1 MWDPFASFSKQTL
14 DNGLVV
20 YTSEWKD
27 RPLQVFHFVVN
38 TGGFHDEPHRHGTA
52 HFIEHMV
59 SKNALLPYQE
69 LRDFFD
75 NVGGFVRLGSTS
87 MLSTRYSCGLPLD
100 QKHIARGLELFGHM
114 LLSASLTQNFEREGT
129 VIQSE
134 FEREFPLKIS
144 QSMQVDR
151 YKALLEGLPG
161 THPYWVIGDPE
172 TRRTMTAAQLQEEYD
187 RRYLPASMS
196 VITAGGLSH
205 PESMSAI
212 HASPFAHAKQG
223 AASLPVV
230 PLQSF
235 RAPHEALNTVHLADH
250 IKDIQNASNS
260 YETACVVPK
269 ALFSDITLA
278 LYLDILDEHTFRVF
292 REEKGWAYHVGS
304 GYQDLGVAHDL
315 KITMDGIPKDAI
327 AQVDDLMTHC
337 IEKASTDAVAF
348 EKFKLQRL
356 NSLGRHDLS
365 VRAVTS
371 QAASDVASYGR
382 IIPMQEEDDRINQ
395 VTLADMALVGNALS
409 RTKRW
414 SRFVLAS
421 V

>member
-14 DNGLVV
+14 DNGLAV

-38 TGGFHDEPHRHGTA
+38 TGGFHDAENHHGTA

-59 SKNALLPYQE
+59 SKNASLPYQE
-69 LRDFFD
+69 LRDFFE
-75 NVGGFVRLGSTS
+75 NIGGFVRLGSTS

-100 QKHIARGLELFGHM
+100 EKHIARGLEIFGHM
-114 LLSASLTQNFEREGT
+114 LLGASLTQNFEREGT

-144 QSMQVDR
+144 QTMQVDR

-172 TRRTMTAAQLQEEYD
+172 TRRTMTTAYLQEEYD
-187 RRYLPASMS
+187 RRYVPASMK
-196 VITAGGLSH
+196 VITAGGLS
-205 PESMSAI
+205 PEKVASAI
-212 HASPFAHAKQG
+212 TASPFGNIKQG
-223 AASLPVV
+223 AASAAIV

-235 RAPHEALNTVHLADH
+235 RNPREASNTVHLADH
-250 IKDIQNASNS
+250 IKDVQNASNS

-269 ALFSDITLA
+269 ALFTDIVLA

-327 AQVDDLMTHC
+327 AQVEDLMTQC
-337 IEKASTDAVAF
+337 IEKSAVDAVAF
-348 EKFKLQRL
+348 EKFKKQRL

-365 VRAVTS
+365 VRAVTD
-371 QAASDVASYGR
+371 QAASDVASYDR
-382 IIPMQEEDDRINQ
+382 IVPMQEEDERILQ
-395 VTLADMALVGNALS
+395 VTLADMALVGHALS

-414 SRFVLAS
+414 SRCVLAS
-421 V
+421 A